1 MHDSPEQEPQTQAE
15 EVRQA
20 PLPPAAPP
28 ESKPRTVEA
37 PAFSET
43 PFFSFGLSPERF
55 EFLFSLNEAPL
66 LRAFRY
72 GVMLVMPLLL
82 GAVLAILFNNFPLA
96 IYQDFMTGLFGPNW
110 KHPGA
115 VLYNSTIEILA
126 IATTITISAC
136 LVDQHNQTRPT
147 QAVLPVIGTV
157 TAISCLF
164 ILIGPSFGSG
174 GMILPWI
181 GIKGLFGALVIS
193 CVACSLFLRL
203 CRVRKLRLSFYSEG
217 ADPILPQM
225 FDTLAPALCTM
236 LIFVAIREVL
246 SSFGVVSLQQT
257 FYEAIQSLF
266 ADAGTSFGL
275 GALYAFLVD
284 VFWFFGIHG
293 ADVLD
298 PITHNVLI
306 KGMELNSI
314 AINNHEAPTHIFTKY
329 LFEVYVFLGGSGATL
344 GLLAAIFIRSRD
356 FGTRRVAT
364 LSLVPGIF
372 NINELLVFGLPIVLN
387 PAFLLPFVLVP
398 VLLLGISYV
407 AVLSGLVPLPVYQVD
422 WITPPLLNS
431 YLATG
436 SWKGVALQVFN
447 LAVATLVYIPFVD
460 LADRIKIVNRRNVFS
475 ELVGIAESGTRG
487 PSGKRCTDRPGGVG
501 ALARSLSADMLKNI
515 NTGDEFIHLRF
526 QPRVNLVENNV
537 PCVEALL
544 RWKHPFYGYVPP
556 ILVLAIAE
564 DAGLIKQLDTLVVR
578 MAFEQQAEWRENGIV
593 TTVSINLSEN
603 QLQDK
608 TFPALLDLM
617 FSRTGLPKDAL
628 LCEVREALALHP
640 EGKYLPALKAIHAT
654 GARLAIDDFGKGY
667 QALSQLDQLP
677 LDELQMDRALIIGVS
692 DNKTHQDLLC
702 RIQEMCFQK
711 GIKTSAE
718 YIESREQLETLLE
731 LNFSTF
737 QGYHFSEPV
746 LADKCAEFIRT
757 FSSGDVRK

>member
-1 MHDSPEQEPQTQAE
+1 MQDAPEQEPQRQAE

-20 PLPPAAPP
+20 PLPRDAPP
-28 ESKPRTVEA
+28 ESKPKTAEA

-43 PFFSFGLSPERF
+43 SFFSFGLSPERF

-82 GAVLAILFNNFPLA
+82 GAVLAILVNNFPLA

-110 KHPGA
+110 KRPGEI
-115 VLYNSTIEILA
+115 LSNSTIEILA
-126 IATTITISAC
+126 IATTITVSAC
-136 LVDQHNQTRPT
+136 LVDQHNLARPGQT
-147 QAVLPVIGTV
+147 VLPAIGTI

-164 ILIGPSFGSG
+164 ILIGPSFGSD

-193 CVACSLFLRL
+193 CAACWLFLRL

-217 ADPILPQM
+217 ADPVLPQM
-225 FDTLAPALCTM
+225 FDTALPALCTM
-236 LIFVAIREVL
+236 LVFVAIRGVL
-246 SSFGVVSLQQT
+246 SSLDVVSPQQA

-266 ADAGTSFGL
+266 ADADASFGL
-275 GALYAFLVD
+275 GALYVFLVD

-293 ADVLD
+293 TDVLD

-306 KGMELNSI
+306 KSMELNSI
-314 AINNHEAPTHIFTKY
+314 AINNHETPTHIFTKY

-356 FGTRRVAT
+356 FGARRVAA
-364 LSLVPGIF
+364 LSLAPSIF
-372 NINELLVFGLPIVLN
+372 NINYLLLFGLPILLN

-407 AVLSGLVPLPVYQVD
+407 AVASGIVPLPVYQVD
-422 WITPPLLNS
+422 WITPPLINS

-447 LAVATLVYIPFVD
+447 LIVATLAYIPFVD
-460 LADRIKIVNRRNVFS
+460 LADRIKIVHRRKVFA
-475 ELVGIAESGTRG
+475 ELVGIAENGTRG
-487 PSGKRCTDRPGGVG
+487 PSGKRCTDRPGSVG
-501 ALARSLSADMLKNI
+501 ALARSLSDDMLKNI
-515 NTGDEFIHLRF
+515 NESNEFIHLRF
-526 QPRVNLVENNV
+526 QPRVNLVENSV

-556 ILVLAIAE
+556 MLVLAIAE

-578 MAFEQQAEWRENGIV
+578 MAFKQQAEWRKNGIV
-593 TTVSINLSEN
+593 TTVSVNLSES
-603 QLQDK
+603 QLQDED
-608 TFPALLDLM
+608 FPTLLDLM
-617 FSRTGLPKDAL
+617 FSRTKLPKDAL

-667 QALSQLDQLP
+667 QTLSQLDRLP
-677 LDELQMDRALIIGVS
+677 LNELQLDRTLIIDVA
-692 DNKTHQDLLC
+692 DNKTHQDILC
-702 RIQEMCFQK
+702 NIQEMCFQK

-718 YIESREQLETLLE
+718 YVESREQLETLLE

-746 LADKCAEFIRT
+746 LADKCAEFIRA
-757 FSSGDVRK
+757 FSSGDFKK